1 MKSSERRMTLLL
13 MLQSGKKNLNVSDL
27 AARFQVSRR
36 TIFRDLNALGAMD
49 VPYTYDPDLGYR
61 IDPAFNIPP
70 MAFSQKELAT
80 ILVGL
85 SFVKSQVDRGMVDDA
100 HAVETKIRNVVKPDM
115 REWMNRLDT
124 HVVVDPY
131 SVNQAQKSEG
141 GNWLLIAN
149 AMVAKDVI
157 RFRYKE
163 ETREVSPY
171 VVSYFTDHWTLI
183 GHCHTR
189 NAIRSFVLDRMSDVA
204 ASYAV
209 YKPLKSDISDL
220 IFRRDGEESDVVIR
234 VDGKSFPSFA
244 RRLPARID
252 RWEAEGD
259 AIIVRFRYDQ
269 LDFLNEWLLQFGNRI
284 SIQAPSELV
293 QIRTRFLQ
301 QMISQSITTIK

>member
-1 MKSSERRMTLLL
+1 MNSSERRMKLLL
-13 MLQSGKKNLNVSDL
+13 MLQSGKRNLNVQDL
-27 AARFQVSRR
+27 AERFQVSRR
-36 TIFRDLNALGAMD
+36 TIFRDLNALEAME
-49 VPYTYDPDLGYR
+49 VPYSFDADSGYR

-85 SFVKSQVDRGMVDDA
+85 SFVKSQVDQGMVDDA
-100 HAVETKIRNVVKPDM
+100 HAVEEKIRSVVKKSDL
-115 REWMNRLDT
+115 REWMNRLED

-131 SVNQAQKSEG
+131 SVNQPQRITG

-157 RFRYKE
+157 RFRYNNVV
-163 ETREVSPY
+163 REVSPY

-209 YKPLKSDISDL
+209 YKPLRSDTRDL
-220 IFRRDGEESDVVIR
+220 IFRREGPLNEVVIR
-234 VDGKSFPSFA
+234 VLQKAFPSFA
-244 RRLPARID
+244 RRLPARISQMQAD
-252 RWEAEGD
+252 DEAVV
-259 AIIVRFRYDQ
+259 VRFEYDNLRYV
-269 LDFLNEWLLQFGNRI
+269 NEWLLQFGADAI
-284 SIQAPSELV
+284 ILAPNELKL
-293 QIRTRFLQ
+293 IRKEFLAELDRRG
-301 QMISQSITTIK
+301 